1 MVNWL
6 LTWGKTLGDWEG
18 STGNAQEPSRLISL
32 QTIFFVS
39 QTLIERMDECAFLLS
54 IFPSWGL
61 FLLPRKTERTL
72 GTKLYWWVIRDLTI
86 RQRAKPMKMS
96 LKNWLHVL
104 WIFFAVIPSQ
114 PVTWWFELKR
124 GDCVRDQRGIVVYH
138 LAFLVLKSTKNLVI
152 SSRRSCAQGRQRN
165 VQKSVMQE
173 CWFDVLLIKSIAF
186 FDVPVAI
193 SIARIKIWKSIHPG
207 NHSVSRYLTYALPH
221 SH

>member
-18 STGNAQEPSRLISL
+18 STGNAQEPSTLISL

-39 QTLIERMDECAFLLS
+39 QTLIERMNQCAFLLS

-86 RQRAKPMKMS
+86 RQRAKPMKKANVAEKLTS
-96 LKNWLHVL
+96 RSWWL
-104 WIFFAVIPSQ
+104 
-114 PVTWWFELKR
+114 ELKR

-138 LAFLVLKSTKNLVI
+138 LAFPVLKSTKNLVI
-152 SSRRSCAQGRQRN
+152 SSRRSCVGTAKKCTKKRDARVLICCFAHKIYCVFWRSTCHKYRQN
-165 VQKSVMQE
+165 KDLKKYSSGKSF
-173 CWFDVLLIKSIAF
+173 CLALLSDVRFA
-186 FDVPVAI
+186 P
-193 SIARIKIWKSIHPG
+193 
-207 NHSVSRYLTYALPH
+207 
-221 SH
+221 